1 MHDLLKHVFYLMS
14 RGGVL
19 ALGVIIGCLAAILIL
34 RLITRKSNENF
45 PWKRLALGAVFAGY
59 LAVVAMATLFR
70 TNGGG
75 RLSLHVFAEFREA
88 WNSMAASLWLNIV
101 LNIAML
107 VPAGILFPLV
117 FTKLDRWYKVLAAG
131 AGLSLF
137 IEISQLVFRRG
148 AADIDDLITNT
159 LGCAVGYSLLAVF
172 RAVKRKEK
180 NRFVPLVCPLCLV
193 AFALGT
199 FGVYELKEFGN
210 LDCLPAFRADTR
222 GVEWSYDFT
231 PDENDG
237 EFLVC
242 KSGTLDKKGAENF
255 ARELERKLGAEF
267 DEVYYYDGEI
277 WYMDRLSEERESRM
291 VKISYPDGFFDVGR
305 IAFEGAEIGL
315 PKEDVLGKL
324 RDWGVDLPESVDCEF
339 SDGVCTLTADMIVA
353 DGKFIDGNVKV
364 LFDADGNIAKI
375 RDYMSVLTPYRSVDV
390 VSVSKACERLERG
403 EFAGGFAFEYERPE
417 KIEVESVELVGR
429 LDSKGFYRPVY
440 MFSLKGSAIPTV
452 FVSADR

>member
-1 MHDLLKHVFYLMS
+1 MHDLLKYVFYLMS

-34 RLITRKSNENF
+34 RLITRKSSENF

-59 LAVVAMATLFR
+59 LAVVAMGTLFR
-70 TNGGG
+70 TSGGG

-88 WNSMAASLWLNIV
+88 WNSMAASLWLNII
-101 LNIAML
+101 LNIAMF

-117 FTKLDRWYKVLAAG
+117 FAKLDRWYKVVAAG

-159 LGCAVGYSLLAVF
+159 LGCAVGYSLLAAF
-172 RAVKRKEK
+172 RAIIKKEK
-180 NRFVPLVCPLCLV
+180 HCFVPLVCPLCLA

-210 LDCLPAFRADTR
+210 LDCLPDFRADTR
-222 GVEWSYDFT
+222 GVEWGYDFT

-237 EFLVC
+237 EFLVR
-242 KSGTLDKKGAENF
+242 KAETLDKKGAENF
-255 ARELERKLGAEF
+255 ARELESKLGAEF

-277 WYMDRLSEERESRM
+277 WYMDRSSAERESRM
-291 VKISYPDGFFDVGR
+291 VKISYPDGFYEVGR
-305 IAFEGAEIGL
+305 IAFEGAEAEL
-315 PKEDVLGKL
+315 PKEDVLAKL

-339 SDGVCTLTADMIVA
+339 SDGVCTLTADMIGA

-364 LFDADGNIAKI
+364 MFDADGNIAKI
-375 RDYMSVLTPYRSVDV
+375 RSHVSTLTPYRTVKVISESEAV
-390 VSVSKACERLERG
+390 KRLERG
-403 EFAGGFAFEYERPE
+403 EFAGGVAFEYERPE
-417 KIEVESVELVGR
+417 KIEVKSVELVGR

-440 MFSLKGSAIPTV
+440 KFSLKGSAIPTV